1 MHKRKIDYKKIF
13 IVISAIF
20 IISLVAFYGSRL
32 IYYYAIEHKKSDDNE
47 NKTTYFTDLLETTI
61 NVSDASGGLYINNDE
76 YIYKYNAEDNYVWYS
91 GALWRMLRI
100 NADKTIDLIMDEP
113 LSIIYPSYEDNDYL
127 ESYLNKFYQDLDQTY
142 LDQIEYCSD
151 SVSDLTNITCTNK
164 IKENI
169 SLIDIYHYNEAGG
182 SKSFLNKN
190 QTTFTMSKDLEGKL
204 WYLNGDGSLN
214 LYNVE
219 DGYKALSI
227 RPVIRLKAKLNIK
240 DGNGFTDNPY
250 ILKESETLEF
260 KDVNVGEYVKF
271 NDQLYR
277 ILNKGETYIQV
288 LSLECL
294 KESDACI
301 EKEFGTTNDYSK
313 SSLNTYLNEKFS
325 PIENNDFLVEG
336 DFKIGEIVDYDFENI
351 NNKTFKAKVGIPSA
365 FDYFITNNHNSYLLN
380 KGIGDTIYTLSDKG
394 TYFFDM
400 PSNLKNIYPV
410 LNLDINLKITGTGT
424 MNDPYVVSR

>member
-1 MHKRKIDYKKIF
+1 
-13 IVISAIF
+13 
-20 IISLVAFYGSRL
+20 
-32 IYYYAIEHKKSDDNE
+32 
-47 NKTTYFTDLLETTI
+47 
-61 NVSDASGGLYINNDE
+61 
-76 YIYKYNAEDNYVWYS
+76 
-91 GALWRMLRI
+91 MLRI

-113 LSIIYPSYEDNDYL
+113 LSVIYPSYEDNDYL
-127 ESYLNKFYQDLDQTY
+127 TSYLSKFYQNLDQTY
-142 LDQIEYCSD
+142 LDKIEYCSD
-151 SVSDLTNITCTNK
+151 SISDLTNITCTNK

-182 SKSFLNKN
+182 SKSFLNKK

-204 WYLNGDGSLN
+204 WYLNSDGSLN

-219 DGYKALSI
+219 DGYKALSV

-240 DGNGFTDNPY
+240 NGNGFADNPY

-260 KDVNVGEYVKF
+260 KDVNIGEYVKF

-277 ILNKGETYIQV
+277 ILNKGETYIRV

-294 KESDACI
+294 KESDTCI
-301 EKEFGTTNDYSK
+301 KKEFGTTNDYSK
-313 SSLNTYLNEKFS
+313 SSLNTYLNEKYS
-325 PIENNDFLVEG
+325 TIENNDFLVDG
-336 DFKIGEIVDYDFENI
+336 DFKTGKIVDYNFENI
-351 NNKTFKAKVGIPSA
+351 DNKTFKAKVGIPSA
-365 FDYFITNNHNSYLLN
+365 FDYFITNNYNSYLLN